1 MTDTVSFGFRRVS
14 PGDKKRLVQEH
25 FNPIASTYNLA
36 DVVLSGGLDL
46 LWRRRAVRLLGLRR
60 GDRVLDVCGGT
71 AGLALLAL
79 RKSGSDGCA
88 VVYDFNRAMME
99 AGRKRGGREHC
110 SSRLWYVQGDAEQ
123 LSFPANAFDAVTL
136 GFGLRNLASPE
147 QGLAEIHRVLRP
159 GGVLMILE
167 FSLPV
172 NRRLR
177 RLYHF
182 YSFRVMPQV
191 AKLVCGT
198 AEPFR
203 YLAESIRVFP
213 SPEEIAG
220 LMIQSGFFDV
230 RFLRF
235 ANGLA
240 VAYFGCKPPL
250 TDWREEKK

>member
-25 FNPIASTYNLA
+25 FDPIASTYNLA

-88 VVYDFNRAMME
+88 VVYDFDRAMME
-99 AGRKRGGREHC
+99 AGRKRGGREHR

-147 QGLAEIHRVLRP
+147 QGLARSTGFFVRRRPDDPRVLSAGQSPASPALSLLFVP
-159 GGVLMILE
+159 GHA
-167 FSLPV
+167 SSCKT
-172 NRRLR
+172 RLR
-177 RLYHF
+177 Y
-182 YSFRVMPQV
+182 
-191 AKLVCGT
+191 CGAIPLSCRIHT
-198 AEPFR
+198 CLSVTGGNCRF
-203 YLAESIRVFP
+203 
-213 SPEEIAG
+213 
-220 LMIQSGFFDV
+220 MIQSGFFDV

>member
-1 MTDTVSFGFRRVS
+1 MADTVSFGYRRVS
-14 PGDKKRLVQEH
+14 PSDKKRLVREH
-25 FNPIASTYNLA
+25 FDPIAGTYNLA
-36 DVVLSGGLDL
+36 DVILSGGLDS
-46 LWRRRAVRLLGLRR
+46 LWRRRAVGLLGLRR

-79 RKSGSDGCA
+79 RKSGADGCA
-88 VVYDFNRAMME
+88 VVYDFSRAMLE
-99 AGRKRGGREHC
+99 EGRKRGRGECHHAG
-110 SSRLWYVQGDAEQ
+110 LWYVQGDAEH
-123 LSFPANAFDAVTL
+123 LSFAGNAFDAVTL

-159 GGVLMILE
+159 GGRLMVLE

-172 NRRLR
+172 NGRLR
-177 RLYHF
+177 RLYHL
-182 YSFRVMPQV
+182 YSFIVMPLV
-191 AKLVCGT
+191 ARLVCGT

-213 SPEEIAG
+213 SPEKIAD
-220 LMIQSGFFDV
+220 LMAQSGFSDV

-240 VAYFGCKPPL
+240 VAYFGRKPPL
-250 TDWREEKK
+250 TD

>member
-1 MTDTVSFGFRRVS
+1 MADTVSFGFKRVS
-14 PGDKKRLVQEH
+14 PSDKKRLIQKQ
-25 FNPIASTYNLA
+25 FDSIASRYNLA

-46 LWRRRAVRLLGLRR
+46 MWRRKAVRLLNLRR
-60 GDRVLDVCGGT
+60 GDRILDVCGGT
-71 AGLALLAL
+71 GALALLAL
-79 RKSGSDGCA
+79 RMSGPDGCA
-88 VVYDFNRAMME
+88 VIYDFNRAMVE
-99 AGRKRGGREHC
+99 VGIKKDCRKHH
-110 SSRLWYVQGDAEQ
+110 SASLWHVQGDAEQ
-123 LSFPANAFDAVTL
+123 LSVAANAFDAVTL
-136 GFGLRNLASPE
+136 GFGLRNLACHE

-172 NRRLR
+172 NRKLR

-182 YSFRVMPQV
+182 YSFSVMPQV
-191 AKLVCGT
+191 ARLFCGT
-198 AEPFR
+198 GEPFR

-220 LMIQSGFFDV
+220 LMIQRGFSNV

-240 VAYFGCKPPL
+240 VAYFGHKPL
-250 TDWREEKK
+250 VTEREEEKE